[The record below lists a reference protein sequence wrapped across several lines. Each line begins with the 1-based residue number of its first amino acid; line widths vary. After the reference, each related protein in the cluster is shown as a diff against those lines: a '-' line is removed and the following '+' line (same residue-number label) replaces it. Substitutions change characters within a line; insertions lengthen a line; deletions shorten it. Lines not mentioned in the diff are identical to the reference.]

1 MKGPF
6 QNLVGGE
13 DLTSQEEYVWCVKNY
28 TNMVLRIAVNYC
40 KQMEDAQDLV
50 QEVFLKLLQYKKRFK
65 DEEHRKYW
73 IIRVTVNLCKNYL
86 HSGYKQK
93 VQYMDHVSMQ
103 ELLELSETE
112 QDCVSETNERV
123 FQAVT
128 ALPEKLRIVVYL
140 FYYEEYSVKEI
151 AEILK
156 KSETAILTRLHR
168 ARKKMK
174 ENLEGVW
181 QDE

>member
-1 MKGPF
+1 M
-6 QNLVGGE
+6 
-13 DLTSQEEYVWCVKNY
+13 TSQEEYEWCVKTY
-28 TNMVLRIAVNYC
+28 ANMVLRIAVNYC

-50 QEVFLKLLQYKKRFK
+50 QEVFLKLLQYKKTFE

-86 HSGYKQK
+86 RSGYKQK
-93 VQYMDHVSMQ
+93 VQCMDQVSMQ

-140 FYYEEYSVKEI
+140 FYYEGYTSQEI
-151 AEILK
+151 SKMLGINHSTVRSHLAEARKRLKLILK
-156 KSETAILTRLHR
+156 ED
-168 ARKKMK
+168 
-174 ENLEGVW
+174 N
-181 QDE
+181 DE